1 MMAPFWYPTRS
12 VNVPPISMPTMLKR
26 MLAVLAEAGSSAGFT
41 ILSVPL
47 VNNRKHRA
55 QATGITL

>member
-1 MMAPFWYPTRS
+1 
-12 VNVPPISMPTMLKR
+12 MLKR
-26 MLAVLAEAGSSAGFT
+26 MLAVLAEAGSSAGFN

-47 VNNRKHRA
+47 VSNRKNRA